1 MRVFAKQLVWFVL
14 TVFLLGLIVEV
25 LTMQLPLAQGPSHLG
40 QQISESFV
48 MAALESLCALV
59 GGSIAFRFYPRSRQ
73 LGIRQ
78 LFCCGLAFIVAAYAA
93 ATFLAPTG
101 LAGILLALLLIA
113 FFVITAAGRWMAPR
127 SA

>member
-1 MRVFAKQLVWFVL
+1 MRVFAKQLFWFVL
-14 TVFLLGLIVEV
+14 TVLLLGLIVEA
-25 LTMQLPLAQGPSHLG
+25 LTMQLPLAPGPSHLG
-40 QQISESFV
+40 QQIFESFV

-59 GGSIAFRFYPRSRQ
+59 GGSIAFRLYPRTRQ

-78 LFCCGLAFIVAAYAA
+78 LFCCGLAFIVTAYAA
-93 ATFLAPTG
+93 ATFLAPAG
-101 LAGILLALLLIA
+101 LAGVFLALLLIA